1 MGEVHQD
8 LFGEYDTVI
17 RPTFNGAIRVEARE
31 ERLTGDAGA
40 ILAREV
46 MDRLH
51 LMDWLRN
58 RLFDPRIPMMIT
70 HPLVELL
77 RTQLILLMQGWTNS
91 DDADFL
97 RDDPAFR
104 IAVSE
109 RRQDAPLRTPEGAC
123 VPDGLA
129 SQPTLSRLLETMT
142 HEHNE
147 PVECLVPE

>member
-58 RLFDPRIPMMIT
+58 RLFDPRNPTMIT

-109 RRQDAPLRTPEGAC
+109 RRQDAPLRTPEAPAGCA
-123 VPDGLA
+123 A
-129 SQPTLSRLLETMT
+129 SYSRRRLCSRRPGQPAHAVASSGDDD
-142 HEHNE
+142 
-147 PVECLVPE
+147 P